1 VRLTDPAQLTVSG
14 EFAQRLGRA
23 IEHLQA
29 LNRAEMRRELTTPD
43 AQWHWGADYIGRWL
57 GSMALLSTHT
67 HQDYGC
73 EGVAR
78 ELMAFQQP
86 DGSFGTYGDDHDYQE
101 WFGMGRGLV
110 GLLDYHSV
118 SGDQKALNAARRL
131 GDFYA
136 AHYPESAAF
145 MRECYASG
153 LEGLVRLAEVTG
165 EAHHLQTAQ
174 RIAHASPVFQR
185 EWYSTSLGDRGRRAP
200 CGGHVHCQL
209 STARG
214 LLDLYRLTREQ
225 PYHEAVLALHN
236 FITREALWIS
246 GGVGFYFNRPE
257 ENEACADADWL
268 RLNLALWQITGEAH
282 YLDLAENVL
291 VNQLYFAQ
299 VDSGAFCYL
308 RGLQNRGGATFDVCC
323 SHHAPR
329 AMWEVMRY
337 LYTAS
342 ARGVWVNLLLDG
354 AARLSLDE
362 PTEAALSVASQVRY
376 EAETVV
382 LDLTLGE
389 PPPFPVAVH
398 VRVPRWAGLASV
410 FFNGQP
416 AQLNLQHGYASLER
430 TWRHGDGVELRYPR
444 LVDIRPGQCL
454 GRHVLNPNEVAVF
467 YGPHLYCASDRWNEQ
482 TNLHLVRVTRST
494 THQNGHFVAIE
505 SNRLETTAVS
515 TSGEPVRLVLS
526 PLSEVGGAAN
536 GIGRSH
542 PVSTSPFRVWLPLV
556 SYDSS

>member
-14 EFAQRLGRA
+14 EFAQRLQRA

-29 LNRAEMRRELTTPD
+29 LNQAEMRRELTAPD
-43 AQWHWGADYIGRWL
+43 AKWHWGADYMGRWL
-57 GSMALLSTHT
+57 SSMALLSMHS

-73 EGVAR
+73 ETVAA
-78 ELMAFQQP
+78 ELMGFQQP
-86 DGSFGTYGDDHDYQE
+86 DGSFGTYTEGHDYQE

-110 GLLDYHSV
+110 GLLDYHAA
-118 SGDQKALNAARRL
+118 SGDVQALSAAQRL

-136 AHYPESAAF
+136 AQYPESAAF
-145 MRECYASG
+145 MRECYTSG

-165 EAHHLQTAQ
+165 EARNLQTAR
-174 RIAHASPVFQR
+174 RIAQSSPVFQH
-185 EWYSTSLGDRGRRAP
+185 EWYSTTRGERGRRAP

-214 LLDLYRLTREQ
+214 LLDLYRLTRDQ
-225 PYHEAVLALHN
+225 SYLEAVLALHT
-236 FITREALWIS
+236 FITREALWLS

-268 RLNLALWQITGEAH
+268 RLNLALWHATGETH
-282 YLDLAENVL
+282 YMDLAENVL

-337 LYTAS
+337 LYTVE
-342 ARGVWVNLLLDG
+342 ARGVSVNLLLDG
-354 AARLSLDE
+354 AARLPLDE
-362 PTEAALSVASQVRY
+362 QAEAALSVASQVRY

-382 LDLTLGE
+382 LTLTLSE

-398 VRVPRWAGLASV
+398 IRVPHWAGRASV
-410 FFNGQP
+410 TLNGQP
-416 AQLNLQHGYASLER
+416 AQLIH
-430 TWRHGDGVELRYPR
+430 
-444 LVDIRPGQCL
+444 
-454 GRHVLNPNEVAVF
+454 
-467 YGPHLYCASDRWNEQ
+467 
-482 TNLHLVRVTRST
+482 
-494 THQNGHFVAIE
+494 
-505 SNRLETTAVS
+505 
-515 TSGEPVRLVLS
+515 
-526 PLSEVGGAAN
+526 
-536 GIGRSH
+536 
-542 PVSTSPFRVWLPLV
+542 
-556 SYDSS
+556 